1 MVTVGVFDSGFGGLT
16 VLKEVMD
23 KMPHVST
30 EYYADNGRNPYGVR
44 PQSEILGFSR
54 QILDFLAGKGIDLAI
69 IACNTATAASMP
81 DVKDAYPFPVIGVIG
96 SGARG
101 AVTATKNKRVGVI
114 ATEFTIKSGAYAD
127 AIGVLDPGIEV
138 IGQPCM
144 RLVRLVEIGNTAGE
158 EAQAIVSEDLSVF
171 RDKGIDTLVLG
182 CTHFPLLSEL
192 ISRAMGPDVALVNP
206 AEETA
211 LEAAEVLAVKL
222 DEERGKVGEKGSGDT
237 PRHRF
242 YTSGDPET
250 FKRLGSL
257 FLGRDIENA
266 ERVVF

>member
-1 MVTVGVFDSGFGGLT
+1 
-16 VLKEVMD
+16 
-23 KMPHVST
+23 
-30 EYYADNGRNPYGVR
+30 
-44 PQSEILGFSR
+44 
-54 QILDFLAGKGIDLAI
+54 
-69 IACNTATAASMP
+69 
-81 DVKDAYPFPVIGVIG
+81 
-96 SGARG
+96 
-101 AVTATKNKRVGVI
+101 
-114 ATEFTIKSGAYAD
+114 
-127 AIGVLDPGIEV
+127 
-138 IGQPCM
+138 M

-222 DEERGKVGEKGSGDT
+222 DEERGKVGEKGSGDA